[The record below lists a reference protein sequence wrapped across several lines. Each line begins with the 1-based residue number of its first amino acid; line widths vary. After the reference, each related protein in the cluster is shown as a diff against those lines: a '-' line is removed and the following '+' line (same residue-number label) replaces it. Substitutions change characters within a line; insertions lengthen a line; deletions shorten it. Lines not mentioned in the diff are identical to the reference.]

1 MCKDRVQMTIAQI
14 FETTKQQVVKQNELS
29 SVKAISSLVSL
40 IHQSEPFVQ
49 VQDVLFLIIRT
60 TCPEFLSLSPNI
72 IDTPHK
78 FSGPL
83 LFIAE
88 GISHLRGRITEGK
101 PEEGLNP
108 HGKKE
113 AF

>member
-1 MCKDRVQMTIAQI
+1 MTIAQI
-14 FETTKQQVVKQNELS
+14 FETTTQQAVNQNELS
-29 SVKAISSLVSL
+29 SAKAISSLVSL

-49 VQDVLFLIIRT
+49 IKGGLFLIIRT
-60 TCPEFLSLSPNI
+60 TCPKFLSLSPNVI
-72 IDTPHK
+72 GTPHK

-83 LFIAE
+83 LFIME

-101 PEEGLNP
+101 QEGLNP

-113 AF
+113 AL